1 MRDTASVRVAKNK
14 SAALMWL
21 CAAVFVLTAM
31 PRLNVKIGPL
41 PFYAIDFL
49 VFMAFVHSLKI
60 RSLYQGKRPFESLI
74 QIILMFAILGE
85 FGAVIYS
92 GSLLEPVYILIRTL
106 LAFSLFYS
114 VSRIVQTR
122 ADLLAIIKAATLG
135 IIVTAMLMVMS
146 SLPFTRPMVM
156 SMIFSNPFLEPAAE
170 GMTRSILAMSY
181 FADVGVRGRSLV
193 GVSILSGAF
202 INTMWP
208 LIALLY
214 RWPGQVG
221 SWKMLAL
228 AGSLLA
234 PLGVVL
240 SYSRGAVLGLFLV
253 VGGVLFFGSS
263 RTRQGVIVAV
273 LVSVTLF
280 SFFGWDSKLF
290 FFERLEE
297 RTIAMIE
304 NPYEDVRE
312 TDRIFAYSEPFD
324 HLIEQPQFLIM
335 GEGVSIGKTGGR
347 SQQAGKA
354 THAAFAKA
362 YYSYGMI
369 AAFLYVLLVIKGFSY
384 VRWQIKMRKK
394 SEGIASLYSQA
405 LFASL
410 LGMLP
415 WFVFGHAAISQ
426 PRGAML
432 FFFLFGLIASLKNFP
447 VAPVKP
453 KRSG

>member
-1 MRDTASVRVAKNK
+1 MRNTAVMRVAKNK

-31 PRLNVKIGPL
+31 PRLNIKIGPL
-41 PFYAIDFL
+41 PLYAIDFL
-49 VFMAFVHSLKI
+49 IFMTFVHSLKI
-60 RSLYQGKRPFESLI
+60 RSLYQGKRPFETLI
-74 QIILMFAILGE
+74 QFILMFAILGE
-85 FGAVIYS
+85 FGAVVYS
-92 GSLLEPVYILIRTL
+92 GSISEPVYILIRTF

-114 VSRIVQTR
+114 VSRIVHTR
-122 ADLLAIIKAATLG
+122 ADILAIIKVATLG
-135 IIVTAMLMVMS
+135 IIITATLMIMT
-146 SLPFTRPMVM
+146 SLPFTRSIVM
-156 SMIFSNPFLEPAAE
+156 SVIFSNLYLEPAAE
-170 GMTRSILAMSY
+170 QAMRSILTMSY

-214 RWPGQVG
+214 RWPGQIG
-221 SWKMLAL
+221 LWKMLAL

-253 VGGVLFFGSS
+253 VGGVLFFGSG

-273 LVSVTLF
+273 LVSVSIF
-280 SFFGWDSKLF
+280 SFFGWGSKLF

-297 RTIAMIE
+297 RTVAMIE

-312 TDRIFAYSEPFD
+312 TERLFAYSEPFEHVID
-324 HLIEQPQFLIM
+324 QPQFLVM
-335 GEGVSIGKTGGR
+335 GEGVSIHKAGGP
-347 SQQAGKA
+347 SQQGGKA

-362 YYSYGMI
+362 HYSYGMI

-384 VRWQIKMRKK
+384 VRWQIKLRKR
-394 SEGIASLYSQA
+394 SGGIASLYSQA

-447 VAPVKP
+447 ITPA
-453 KRSG
+453 KRKRGI